1 MSTVTTKLTAAMR
14 ALQQEVNELEREID
28 RLQTIKATIRVNAL
42 RHGATEEQVERL
54 LDSLFGRMQ
63 NVLADHAGHRMG
75 R

>member
-14 ALQQEVNELEREID
+14 ALQQEVNELEREIY

-54 LDSLFGRMQ
+54 LDGRDDFIDWMATTIKNQ
-63 NVLADHAGHRMG
+63 SS
-75 R
+75 

>member
-54 LDSLFGRMQ
+54 LDGRDDFIDWMATTIKNQ
-63 NVLADHAGHRMG
+63 SS
-75 R
+75 